1 MIVDSASENRI
12 ILLFCWSLSWFV
24 STVMLLFVGVEFLFA
39 GWWFVSAL
47 AGGGVAEMF
56 WVFCGCWFNAE
67 GGGDI
72 VGMSGVSAGV
82 GWSGC
87 GVLQLGWRLVV
98 GSKAVVMWLVG

>member
-1 MIVDSASENRI
+1 
-12 ILLFCWSLSWFV
+12 
-24 STVMLLFVGVEFLFA
+24 MLLFVGVEFLFA

-98 GSKAVVMWLVG
+98 GSKAVVMWLVGWSGKANLRKELTANCLEVQLR